1 MAQFRLNNF
10 IDLGTKGFH
19 TATSWRVTLD
29 SAGNNIIDESLSDPI
44 NLTHWTTPLPNGAGG
59 FYADLNEVHLWVR
72 AHILNDAS
80 DWFYAGFMN
89 QNDQTFNISQNGKLI
104 DTVNSLIAGIN

>member
-1 MAQFRLNNF
+1 MAQFRLGSF

-19 TATSWRVTLD
+19 TATSWKATLD
-29 SAGNNIIDESLSDPI
+29 RAGNNIIDQSLSDQV
-44 NLTHWTTPLPNGAGG
+44 NLYHWITPLPDGNGG
-59 FYADLNEVHLWVR
+59 FYADLDAVHLWVR
-72 AHILNDAS
+72 VHILKDAS
-80 DWFYAGFMN
+80 DWFYAGSMN